1 MAGQE
6 EPEVAPISTPLDNDR
21 LHALF
26 SEYEKLVNGQ
36 EAPRG
41 REGSSEDDEFSCSDQ
56 PETRQIGIS
65 RLTRNIACEQ
75 QRGISKRKI
84 QLQTKATSRRA
95 SRIKAALASSAH
107 EYEYGT
113 LKCLWVPTF
122 LPCSQLRG
130 EQAIEEAKN
139 LVTKN
144 FGHAA
149 WERGE
154 RKLGRVDTKKSEL

>member
-6 EPEVAPISTPLDNDR
+6 EPEVTPISTPLDTDR

-36 EAPRG
+36 EAPRE

-75 QRGISKRKI
+75 QRGISKRKT
-84 QLQTKATSRRA
+84 QLQTKATSSRA
-95 SRIKAALASSAH
+95 SRMKAALASSAH
-107 EYEYGT
+107 EYEYRHLGEARR
-113 LKCLWVPTF
+113 LSNGSIEVEVFWVPTF

-139 LVTKN
+139 LVTRN
-144 FGHAA
+144 FGHTA
-149 WERGE
+149 
-154 RKLGRVDTKKSEL
+154 